1 MKKIKLL
8 CYILGIS
15 FASQASAISCRPD
28 VASVCGA
35 SGCERA
41 PSSIQSIVIDEANSV
56 VTRCDKTGCD
66 QIPVNAEASGAML
79 KFGAIGNGYLIV
91 VNILDLSFSE
101 VATQLSAVYVKSGKC
116 RR

>member
-1 MKKIKLL
+1 M
-8 CYILGIS
+8 
-15 FASQASAISCRPD
+15 
-28 VASVCGA
+28 
-35 SGCERA
+35 
-41 PSSIQSIVIDEANSV
+41 IDEANRV

-66 QIPVNAEASGAML
+66 QIAVNAEASGAML
-79 KFGAIGNGYLIV
+79 KFGAVGNGYLIV